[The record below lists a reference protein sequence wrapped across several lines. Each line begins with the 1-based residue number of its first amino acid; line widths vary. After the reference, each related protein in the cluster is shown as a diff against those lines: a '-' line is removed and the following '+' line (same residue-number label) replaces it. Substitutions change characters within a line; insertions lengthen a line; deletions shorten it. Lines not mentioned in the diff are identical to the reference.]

1 MKKILFLI
9 NDINLQKYGMEL
21 ANIYLLDI
29 LNQQNNVFIINLIFV
44 PEINHHKNIKCN
56 IDINFYNKGFFIGFK
71 FMINFLKNLSK
82 KEKFDSVIISSN
94 HFQSLLY
101 LFIIKIFNL
110 FPKTKIIHWCHTDP
124 FSSIFQASRIP
135 FILYPLGVW
144 LYRKLDFIVA
154 TNPYMMDSFAKYY
167 FIKKEKIKLI
177 TIPLRREVNN
187 LLKERVNFNFSKP
200 VIVTVTRLTTVQKDP
215 ITLLNAFKIVK
226 EKYPKATLLFLGDG
240 PEKEKLKN
248 VAKELGIIKNTVFL
262 GFVKNPLA
270 YVKRSDVFVLSSKSE
285 GTPVVLIEAQ
295 ACGVPIVA
303 TDCPVGPRWIL
314 DEGKAGILVK
324 VGDYKQIAEAIIN
337 ILENKNIAFKLVK
350 NGLAFN
356 SNFSFEKFKK
366 KWQNLLGI

>member
-1 MKKILFLI
+1 MKKILFLT
-9 NDINLQKYGMEL
+9 NDINLQKGGMEL
-21 ANIYLLDI
+21 ANLYLLDI
-29 LNQQNNVFIINLIFV
+29 LNQKNKVFIVNQKFF
-44 PEINHHKNIKCN
+44 PEGNHYKHIKCH
-56 IDINFYNKGFFIGFK
+56 IDIDFYNKGFFAGFK
-71 FMINFLKNLSK
+71 FLMSSLKNLSK
-82 KEKFDSVIISSN
+82 KQKFDAIIISSVP
-94 HFQSLLY
+94 FSSLLY

-110 FPKTKIIHWCHTDP
+110 FPKTKIIHWCHIDP

-144 LYRKLDFIVA
+144 LYRKIDFIVT
-154 TNPYMMDSFAKYY
+154 TNPYMMDSFVKYF
-167 FIKKEKIKLI
+167 FIKREKIKLI

-215 ITLLNAFKIVK
+215 ITLLKAFKIVK

-248 VAKELGIIKNTVFL
+248 VAKELGINKNTVFL

-303 TDCPVGPRWIL
+303 TDCPVGPRWVL
-314 DEGKAGILVK
+314 DKGRAGILVK
-324 VGDYKQIAEAIIN
+324 VGDYKQMAESIIN
-337 ILENKNIAFKLVK
+337 ILENKNIALKLVK
-350 NGLAFN
+350 NGVKFN
-356 SNFSFEKFKK
+356 QNFQFKEFKEKWLK
-366 KWQNLLGI
+366 LIRS

>member
-1 MKKILFLI
+1 MRKVLFLT
-9 NDINLQKYGMEL
+9 NDINLQKGGQEL
-21 ANIYLLDI
+21 ASIYLLKVLKKDFE
-29 LNQQNNVFIINLIFV
+29 VFIFNLKFFEDGNHYVHIN
-44 PEINHHKNIKCN
+44 CN
-56 IDINFYNKGFFIGFK
+56 IET
-71 FMINFLKNLSK
+71 NFLKSGFIRGLNYLVNQLK
-82 KEKFDSVIISSN
+82 KLNKKIKFDYLLISAAPFSTI
-94 HFQSLLY
+94 
-101 LFIIKIFNL
+101 LFIFIITTINL